1 MEQLVRVLLID
12 DNPDDRLL
20 ALRELRR
27 EFPHIQALEIGNARE
42 LAIGL
47 DTNYDLVVTD
57 FQLRWTDGL
66 AVLRAVKSRSP
77 NCPVIMFTGTGSE
90 EIAVEAMK
98 AGLSDYVLK
107 SPRHYV
113 RLAASARTAIENSRT
128 QRRATDLE
136 GRLQTLLGRLNVGI
150 FRATFDGLIIQANPA
165 FLRLVGWRE
174 LPRDAHIQELYFRP
188 ELFGDHVRELKEN
201 GQLHDFEMEFCRA
214 DGSPRWIS
222 MTQTLGHDSHG
233 ENIIDG
239 LISDISE
246 RIALE
251 EHMRKTQKMDSIGQ
265 LAAGVAHDFNNLLT
279 IIQGHTNLLLDE
291 HQQPETVDSLKKI
304 GAAAD
309 RAATLTRQLLTFG
322 CRQRMA
328 PKPVNVNHVVK
339 NVESLLRHILG
350 ERVYLE
356 LNFDPDLPETLADTS
371 LLEQVV
377 VNLAMNA
384 RDAMQQGGVL
394 SLSTKVCEI
403 DRDYTRRNFEATE
416 GRFICLRVEDTGCG
430 IDAATLSHLF
440 EPFFTT
446 KEVGKGPGL
455 GLAAVYGIV
464 KQHKGWIDVSSRL
477 SVGTTFN
484 IYLPCAAKSVATDK
498 LIADPAAL
506 VRETVLVVEDEPELL
521 DLVAGILK
529 TNGYHVLQASSGVKA
544 LDVWQTNREKIDLL
558 LTDMKMPEGMDG
570 LELAEILTTQ
580 KPRLKVLYTSGYSP
594 SLLGAPD
601 SFREDFNFLPKPY
614 PPEKLLSAI
623 RNVLTEV

>member
-27 EFPHIQALEIGNARE
+27 EFPHIQALEISNARE

-47 DTNYDLVVTD
+47 ETNYDLVVTD

-66 AVLRAVKSRSP
+66 AVLRAVKHRFP

-136 GRLQTLLGRLNVGI
+136 GRLQALLGRLNVGI
-150 FRATFDGLIIQANPA
+150 FRVTLEGQILQANPA
-165 FLRLVGWRE
+165 FLRLVGWKE

-188 ELFGDHVRELKEN
+188 EIFSDHVRELKETR
-201 GQLHDFEMEFCRA
+201 QLHDFEMEFCRA

-222 MTQTLGHDSHG
+222 MTQTLAQDAHG
-233 ENIIDG
+233 EGIIDG
-239 LISDISE
+239 LVSDITE

-251 EHMRKTQKMDSIGQ
+251 EHVRKTQKMDSIGQ

-291 HQQPETVDSLKKI
+291 HQQPETVDSLKRI
-304 GAAAD
+304 SAAAD

-322 CRQRMA
+322 RRQRMA
-328 PKPVNVNHVVK
+328 PTPTNVNNVVK
-339 NVESLLRHILG
+339 SMESLLRHVLG
-350 ERVYLE
+350 ERIYLE
-356 LNFDPDLPETLADTS
+356 LNCDPDLPETLADTS
-371 LLEQVV
+371 LLEQVI

-394 SLSTKVCEI
+394 SIGTKVCDI
-403 DRDYTRRNFEATE
+403 DRDYARRNLEAEE
-416 GRFICLRVEDTGCG
+416 GKFICLRIEDTGCG
-430 IDAATLSHLF
+430 IDAATLTHLF
-440 EPFFTT
+440 EPFYTT
-446 KEVGKGPGL
+446 KDVGQGPGL

-464 KQHKGWIDVSSRL
+464 KQHKGWIDVASRL
-477 SVGTTFN
+477 SIGTVFE
-484 IYLPCAAKSVATDK
+484 IYLPCAAKATAGDK
-498 LIADPAAL
+498 LIADPNPKA
-506 VRETVLVVEDEPELL
+506 RETVLVVEDEPELL

-529 TNGYHVLQASSGVKA
+529 TNGYHVLQATSGVKA

-601 SFREDFNFLPKPY
+601 SFRENCNFLPKPY
-614 PPEKLLSAI
+614 PPEKLLNAVRSC
-623 RNVLTEV
+623 LTEV